1 MTSIRERMQIVL
13 WALLILFLL
22 SMTIGGLVG
31 GANIIDQLFGKVN
44 PQTTIASI
52 NGQHISP
59 DRFNNIVN
67 QQLQNARSG
76 GKTISD
82 LQIQRARKT
91 AWDNLLQDVLVAQE
105 VEKLKITASNEEVM
119 WHLENNPP
127 PFLTQNP
134 NFKTDDVFDMNKY
147 RQALN
152 NPQGDEWAPTEL
164 FMKNT
169 YIPNYKLQK
178 MIDESIIITPNDLKV
193 EFIKRNTKFT
203 ITGAHVTN
211 ATVAKSEAKVT
222 PDEVRSEFDRTKND
236 HTHNGLR
243 SISYVLWKKQP
254 SKADTNTA
262 LKLSIELYN
271 RATSGQNFEQLA
283 NEFSM
288 DPSNQNSR
296 GGDLGWFKKGKMV
309 KPFDDAA
316 FNAKKGQILKPIQ
329 TNFGYHLIYVRDT
342 RLDQNGEKEVLAS
355 HILTKI
361 EISSFTLSK
370 LKKEATLFSYD
381 AIDFGYDKALDENGF
396 ESLSHQRFDNNG
408 YSIPG
413 IGGVRAAIRFAFN
426 SKPNEISDIIEN
438 EEYFVVCKLDSIFP
452 PGIKYFKEVKTQ
464 IENRLNREKT
474 KQSTLNEANNLLIK
488 LTTRDMELKELIEDE
503 KNLDGFKNES
513 KTLLDGFTSIGRSN
527 FVNGALLNAEV
538 GDLLG
543 PLETNRGQAIIYLID
558 IEDFDSTKFKE
569 QESKLRELIF
579 SRKQSQ
585 FFQAWIDEL
594 KASADIIDN
603 RKYYF

>member
-1 MTSIRERMQIVL
+1 M
-13 WALLILFLL
+13 
-22 SMTIGGLVG
+22 
-31 GANIIDQLFGKVN
+31 
-44 PQTTIASI
+44 
-52 NGQHISP
+52 
-59 DRFNNIVN
+59 
-67 QQLQNARSG
+67 
-76 GKTISD
+76 
-82 LQIQRARKT
+82 
-91 AWDNLLQDVLVAQE
+91 
-105 VEKLKITASNEEVM
+105 
-119 WHLENNPP
+119 
-127 PFLTQNP
+127 
-134 NFKTDDVFDMNKY
+134 
-147 RQALN
+147 
-152 NPQGDEWAPTEL
+152 
-164 FMKNT
+164 
-169 YIPNYKLQK
+169 
-178 MIDESIIITPNDLKV
+178 
-193 EFIKRNTKFT
+193 
-203 ITGAHVTN
+203 
-211 ATVAKSEAKVT
+211 
-222 PDEVRSEFDRTKND
+222 
-236 HTHNGLR
+236 
-243 SISYVLWKKQP
+243 
-254 SKADTNTA
+254 
-262 LKLSIELYN
+262 
-271 RATSGQNFEQLA
+271 
-283 NEFSM
+283 
-288 DPSNQNSR
+288 
-296 GGDLGWFKKGKMV
+296 
-309 KPFDDAA
+309 
-316 FNAKKGQILKPIQ
+316 
-329 TNFGYHLIYVRDT
+329 IYVRDT